1 MAAPTLD
8 DPAVDHPA
16 ADDPRAGSGAAAP
29 AGSSAR
35 ATSPA
40 TDDGDAAPA
49 GGRRGSRVA
58 LAIALALSL
67 VVGLTTA
74 AYIATT
80 ESDAAD
86 LEIVIAEGAG
96 EQLEA
101 GTDPGIVAEQIVLAS
116 DDVVTVENRD
126 DRVHQIGSTPVR
138 PGDTVTVSLAIG
150 QSIQPCTVCR
160 TGSVTF
166 VVSE

>member
-16 ADDPRAGSGAAAP
+16 ADDPRASSGAAAP

-40 TDDGDAAPA
+40 TDDDATPA

-67 VVGLTTA
+67 VVGLATA

-86 LEIVIAEGAG
+86 LEIVIPEGAG

-166 VVSE
+166 AVSE